1 VGVCTGT
8 GAVKRMCT
16 DIRSSENYSVSTE
29 LETFAVSALLE
40 SNFRRC
46 FLFGV
51 ANAMETTCF
60 CELESL
66 RKLPK
71 SISGLITVETL
82 KERKL
87 LLSKSPDRSV
97 DSETLKFLL
106 DEPG

>member
-1 VGVCTGT
+1 
-8 GAVKRMCT
+8 MCT
-16 DIRSSENYSVSTE
+16 DIRSSESYSVSTK
-29 LETFAVSALLE
+29 LEALAVSALLE

-51 ANAMETTCF
+51 AIAMETTCF
-60 CELESL
+60 CELQSL

-71 SISGLITVETL
+71 SIFGLIAVETL

-87 LLSKSPDRSV
+87 LLSKSPDRLV
-97 DSETLKFLL
+97 DSDTLKFLL